1 MAYTRITPAKHG
13 TASIDYV
20 LNEDAHNGRERRN
33 EFVTGVNL
41 FNGVPVQEQMSY
53 YWSMADDRMQVQT
66 RRAVIS
72 FSEKEFDPD
81 NAEDVR
87 HAGELCRDG
96 LAELFPDRQ
105 ILVAVQT
112 DGKGGKVHVHG
123 IINNVSM
130 TDHKGLRGVETCYW
144 YLQNGMNE
152 YLRQH
157 GVELDT
163 GEKNKTTQTQTERV
177 FDEDGKYVWK
187 ADLRQRVEEARQDAT
202 SYADFISRVTQAGV
216 AYDDSKKHN
225 TFTMDEA
232 AYIDHIGEEP
242 KKPLKMRGKTMG
254 EEYTAEALKQHFEQQ
269 TQAQR
274 DADRLVAEIMQATA
288 KQSEQEAPTEKTQ
301 EPEIEVPKMKT
312 PRRSPE
318 RVQRVQKKP
327 QEPERTQKVQK
338 APQEPERDIEAE
350 EKEQVK
356 VYLRGNVAR
365 WMQDDA
371 ADDVEEWQFEKE

>member
-13 TASIDYV
+13 TASIDYIM
-20 LNEDAHNGRERRN
+20 NEGAHNGREHRN
-33 EFVTGVNL
+33 EYLTGVNL
-41 FNGVPVQEQMSY
+41 FSGVPVQEQMSY

-130 TDHKGLRGVETCYW
+130 TDHKGLRGEETCFW
-144 YLQNGMNE
+144 YLQNGMNK

-157 GVELDT
+157 GVELDS
-163 GEKNKTTQTQTERV
+163 GEKGKEKQTQTERV
-177 FDEDGKYVWK
+177 FDENGKYVWK
-187 ADLRQRVEEARQDAT
+187 ADLRQRVEAARQDAT

-225 TFTMDEA
+225 TFTMDES
-232 AYIDHIGEEP
+232 AYVEHIGEEP
-242 KKPLKMRGKTMG
+242 KKPLKMRGKTIG
-254 EEYTAEALKQHFEQQ
+254 EEYTAEALKEYFERQ

-274 DADRLVAEIMQATA
+274 DADRLVAEIMAATA
-288 KQSEQEAPTEKTQ
+288 KQPEQEAPTERAQ

-318 RVQRVQKKP
+318 RVQRAQKKP
-327 QEPERTQKVQK
+327 QEPKQPEPDER
-338 APQEPERDIEAE
+338 AE
-350 EKEQVK
+350 EKRQTVMFLK
-356 VYLRGNVAR
+356 GNVAR
-365 WMQDDA
+365 WMLEDEDTGG
-371 ADDVEEWQFEKE
+371 FEDEGYEKQ